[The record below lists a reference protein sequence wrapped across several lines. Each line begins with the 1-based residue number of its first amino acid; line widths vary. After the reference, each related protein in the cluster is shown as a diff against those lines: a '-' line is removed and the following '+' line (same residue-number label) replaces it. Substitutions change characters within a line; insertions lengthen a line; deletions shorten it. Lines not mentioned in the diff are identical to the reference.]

1 MNGLDFNDLVQE
13 LTDETL
19 TVVTNLHDIF
29 DIGGVRDADWMV
41 LTEREF
47 LDLVAVLETA
57 VIVRGHGND
66 AQVREALRIAN
77 GAGTD
82 TSTIET
88 ASEGLDEHVDV
99 ALAVIPGRNDEHT
112 YWLIEF
118 HDDED
123 GWDN

>member
-1 MNGLDFNDLVQE
+1 MNGLDFNDMVQE

-19 TVVTNLHDIF
+19 PVVTNLHDIF
-29 DIGGVRDADWMV
+29 DIGGVRDADWAV

-57 VIVRGHGND
+57 VIVRGRGND
-66 AQVREALRIAN
+66 VQVREALRIAN
-77 GAGTD
+77 DAGTD

-88 ASEGLDEHVDV
+88 ASEGFDELVDV

-118 HDDED
+118 HDDPD
-123 GWDN
+123 DWDN